1 MRKIKIIFLDI
12 DGVLNS
18 MAYFKSQ
25 EHQEKRFIQYDEID
39 ESRLPLLKQI
49 VDATGAKIVLSSTWR
64 ELDDCKDAVCY
75 EMYKYLEDMLAKYD
89 MSIMSKTPVAAH
101 CRPLEITMWLNKRFD
116 KNEITFVSLDD
127 DFGKDAYDKYSIG
140 NNLVHTCF
148 YSEDPLVG
156 GIQPEHVEQAIRILN
171 KEY

>member
-1 MRKIKIIFLDI
+1 MNYIKIIFLDI

-18 MAYFKSQ
+18 LAYFKTQ
-25 EHQEKRFIQYDEID
+25 EHQDKRFMQHDEID
-39 ESRLPLLKQI
+39 ESRLPLLKRI

-64 ELDDCKDAVCY
+64 ELDDCQDTVCY

-89 MSIMSKTPVAAH
+89 MSIMSKTPVIAH
-101 CRPLEITMWLNKRFD
+101 CRPLEIMMWLNKRVD

-127 DFGKDAYDKYSIG
+127 DFGSDDYDKYGIG
-140 NNLVHTCF
+140 DNLVHTIF

-156 GIQPEHVEQAIRILN
+156 GLQPEHIEQAIKILN
-171 KEY
+171 NS